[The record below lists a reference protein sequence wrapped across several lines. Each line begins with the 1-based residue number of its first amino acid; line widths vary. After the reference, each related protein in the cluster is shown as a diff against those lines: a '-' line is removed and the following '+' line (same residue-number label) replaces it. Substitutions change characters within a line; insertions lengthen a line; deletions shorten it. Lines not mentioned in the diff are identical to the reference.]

1 MELMS
6 SAQTGR
12 PDQTGSF
19 GFGHSAC
26 ICFNAFLLLAGRKGG
41 EKKMTVEKVKQNT
54 RKGNDGEGGTGF
66 C

>member
-41 EKKMTVEKVKQNT
+41 EKKM
-54 RKGNDGEGGTGF
+54 
-66 C
+66 